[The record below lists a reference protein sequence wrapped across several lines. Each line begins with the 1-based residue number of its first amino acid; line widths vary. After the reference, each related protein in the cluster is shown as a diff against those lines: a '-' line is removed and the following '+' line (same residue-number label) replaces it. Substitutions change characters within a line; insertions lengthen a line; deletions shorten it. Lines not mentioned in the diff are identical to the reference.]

1 MSAIV
6 ELSRGGGGT
15 RPASLH
21 QMATTVVPFRGAD
34 AKARLAPLEDP
45 VRAALALAMLGD
57 VLSACRPVG
66 DTILVTDDGDAR
78 DLALD
83 VGDVHSVDDPG
94 DGQGSAVA
102 AALEQVAP
110 GPVLV
115 VNADV
120 PCVVPNDLRSLL
132 RAAAAAGFA
141 LVEAADGTTN
151 ALGLAAPDVFAPLY
165 GPRSA
170 DQFRSHAERLG
181 LDAITVALP
190 NLRDDVDTVADLRRV
205 GLRAGPRT
213 QAAIATLGIAA

>member
-1 MSAIV
+1 
-6 ELSRGGGGT
+6 
-15 RPASLH
+15 
-21 QMATTVVPFRGAD
+21 MATTVVPFRGVD
-34 AKARLAPLEDP
+34 AKERLAPLGDP
-45 VRAALALAMLGD
+45 ARAELALAMLGD

-78 DLALD
+78 GVALD
-83 VGDVHSVDDPG
+83 VGDVQPVDDPG
-94 DGQGSAVA
+94 GGQAAAVA
-102 AALEQVAP
+102 AALEQLAP

-115 VNADV
+115 VNADL

-132 RAAAAAGFA
+132 RATDASGFA
-141 LVEAADGTTN
+141 LVEAEDGTTN

-170 DQFRSHAERLG
+170 DQFRAYAERLG